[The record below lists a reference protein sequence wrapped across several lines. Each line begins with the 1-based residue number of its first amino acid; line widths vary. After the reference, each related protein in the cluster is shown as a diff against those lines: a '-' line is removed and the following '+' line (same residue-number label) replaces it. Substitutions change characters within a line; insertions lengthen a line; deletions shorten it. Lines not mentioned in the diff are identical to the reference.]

1 MSKSATRMFYS
12 PADSYSKSSGYC
24 SGGFSTANFVFL
36 RNGIFFHS
44 IIMIWP
50 KDFSVLLR
58 LSDVLVFHKGRETL
72 LFLHTSSPSVFLA
85 YFLSLWRRQWHPTLV
100 LLPGES
106 HGWKSLV
113 GYSPR
118 VAKSQTWLSDFTFH
132 FLASLVVS
140 SLWYRGSL
148 NQPLSPPLAF
158 FSCQLILNLN
168 TNFKMGNS
176 HNLKY
181 IYSGKRITAHMFLL
195 EFNLQMLK
203 SI

>member
-118 VAKSQTWLSDFTFH
+118 VAKSQTWLSDFTFAFRNLH
-132 FLASLVVS
+132 FLQVAQVVS
-140 SLWYRGSL
+140 KEMVLASHFENPSPYCVLALTHVLWEGLQDIQDQSLLVPQQTGNARG
-148 NQPLSPPLAF
+148 LSW
-158 FSCQLILNLN
+158 
-168 TNFKMGNS
+168 
-176 HNLKY
+176 
-181 IYSGKRITAHMFLL
+181 
-195 EFNLQMLK
+195 
-203 SI
+203 